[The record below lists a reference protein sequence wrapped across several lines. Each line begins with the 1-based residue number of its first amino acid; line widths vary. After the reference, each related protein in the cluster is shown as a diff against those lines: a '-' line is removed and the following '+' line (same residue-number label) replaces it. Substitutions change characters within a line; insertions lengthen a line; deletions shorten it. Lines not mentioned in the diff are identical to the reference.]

1 MIINICIGS
10 SCHIKGAYN
19 VIQTLQHLIEERG
32 LYDYVTLKAAFCMR
46 RCEKGVSV
54 SVNSVSVDNE
64 NYSVNPENV
73 IDFFDNTI
81 VPILNEELKK
91 S

>member
-19 VIQTLQHLIEERG
+19 VIQTLQHLVEERG
-32 LYDYVTLKAAFCMR
+32 LYDDVTLKAAFCMR

-54 SVNSVSVDNE
+54 SIDDI
-64 NYSVNPENV
+64 NYSVDPETI
-73 IDFFDNTI
+73 IDFFDNTV
-81 VPILNEELKK
+81 VPLLNEEMKK
-91 S
+91 SQ

>member
-1 MIINICIGS
+1 MVINICIGS

-19 VIQTLQHLIEERG
+19 VIQTLQHLVEERG

-54 SVNSVSVDNE
+54 SINDE
-64 NYSVNPENV
+64 NYSVNPDTVVE
-73 IDFFDNTI
+73 FFDTTV
-81 VPILNEELKK
+81 VPIINEEMNK
-91 S
+91 

>member
-1 MIINICIGS
+1 MIIEICIGS

-19 VIQTLQHLIEERG
+19 IIQTLQHLIEERG
-32 LYDYVTLKAAFCMR
+32 LYDSVDLKAAFCMR
-46 RCEKGVSV
+46 RCEQGVSV
-54 SVNSVSVDNE
+54 SINNE
-64 NYSVNPENV
+64 NYSVSPETV

-81 VPILNEELKK
+81 VPLLNEEMKN